1 MDQDPVAGS
10 ALTDVPWIRTSDGP
24 MTVQDALLGAHNIA
38 GFDPGLNGI
47 ESGAQIRFLAA
58 VAALIIRRQGGP
70 LKGFAAGS
78 VLNVIGDLEPACNLF
93 DADRPFLQA
102 AHDGKGLAPGQK
114 TPVKRLYPWMPA
126 DRAEDFWTRGAAAK
140 ELSVAEATLAL
151 AVHHHY
157 SFGGNN
163 RIDGRACVNG
173 SPGIRYPGIGFTA
186 TELLWHGASLF
197 ETLMMNLPKSW
208 VEGTG
213 LPAWADPSCA
223 VSHGGPGKPEHPLWR
238 ATWGS
243 NTAQCLWADDALVA
257 VSIGGSRNLPPTMRS
272 GKEGAKEWWD
282 LRNTEDPF
290 YLYLDVETKNAA
302 GVVTSVQRKAQRL
315 DFGHQETDLVV
326 EWNAKGLSA
335 AVRSRSRGAVK
346 SPGRSANLMF
356 LRHLVEGT
364 ATCPVVRRT
373 EVLISSPKKWVIAD
387 DRTRAVSQAAGL
399 VKAVCAE
406 VAKPFTLKGRLTALR
421 DRRGDAETAFWRN
434 VTAPFEEFIIN
445 GTGTTID
452 PAVWPRVRAAAL
464 DAFDEIAASAP
475 GPKLAPFI
483 MSARSSVARNISG
496 LMGPATKPDTAVTA
510 INEEMEVSA

>member
-1 MDQDPVAGS
+1 MDRDPVAGS

-58 VAALIIRRQGGP
+58 VAALVVRRQGGP
-70 LKGFAAGS
+70 ARAFAADA
-78 VLNVIGDLEPACNLF
+78 VLNVVDELEPACNLF

-102 AHDGKGLAPGQK
+102 AHDGKGLVSGQRN
-114 TPVKRLYPWMPA
+114 PVKRLYPWMPA
-126 DRAEDFWTRGAAAK
+126 DRAEGFWSRGAVAK
-140 ELSVAEATLAL
+140 EFPMADATLAL
-151 AVHHHY
+151 VVHYHY

-163 RIDGRACVNG
+163 SIDGRSCVNG
-173 SPGIRYPGIGFTA
+173 SPGIRYPGLGYTA

-197 ETLMMNLPKSW
+197 ETLTMNLPKTW
-208 VEGTG
+208 VDGTG

-223 VSHGGPGKPEHPLWR
+223 VSRGGAGKPEHPLWR

-243 NTAQCLWADDALVA
+243 NTAQCLWADGALVA
-257 VSIGGSRNLPPTMRS
+257 VSIGGSRDLPPTMRA
-272 GKEGAKEWWD
+272 GKDGAKEWWD

-290 YLYLDVETKNAA
+290 YLYVEVQTKNAP
-302 GVVTSVQRKAQRL
+302 GVVTAVQLKAQRL

-326 EWNAKGLSA
+326 EWNAKGLST
-335 AVRSRSRGAVK
+335 AVRERSQGAMK
-346 SPGRSANLMF
+346 TPGRSASLMF

-387 DRTRAVSQAAGL
+387 ERTRAVAQAAGL

-421 DRRGDAETAFWRN
+421 DRRADAETAFWRN

-483 MSARSSVARNISG
+483 MTARSSVARNVTG
-496 LMGPATKPDTAVTA
+496 LMGRLVKDDTAWTA
-510 INEEMEVSA
+510 IEEMEVPA

>member
-1 MDQDPVAGS
+1 M
-10 ALTDVPWIRTSDGP
+10 PWIRTSDGP
-24 MTVQDALLGAHNIA
+24 MTVKDALLGAHNIA

-47 ESGAQIRFLAA
+47 EAGTQFRFLAA
-58 VAALIIRRQGGP
+58 VAALVVRRQGGP
-70 LKGFAAGS
+70 LKAFGADAVLS
-78 VLNVIGDLEPACNLF
+78 VVDELDPACNLF

-102 AHDGKGLAPGQK
+102 AHDGKGLVPGQK
-114 TPVKRLYPWMPA
+114 NPVKRLYPWMPA
-126 DRAEDFWTRGAAAK
+126 DRAEGFWSRGAVAK
-140 ELSVAEATLAL
+140 ELPTADAALAL

-163 RIDGRACVNG
+163 SIEGRSCVNG
-173 SPGIRYPGIGFTA
+173 SPGIRYPGVGFTA

-208 VEGTG
+208 VEGKG
-213 LPAWADPSCA
+213 LPAWADPSCE
-223 VSHGGPGKPEHPLWR
+223 VSQGGPGEPEHPLWR
-238 ATWGS
+238 GTWGS
-243 NTAQCLWADDALVA
+243 NTAQCLWADGALVA

-290 YLYLDVETKNAA
+290 YLYVDVETKNAA
-302 GVVTSVQRKAQRL
+302 GVVTAVQRKAQRL

-326 EWNAKGLSA
+326 EWNAKGLSS
-335 AVRSRSRGAVK
+335 AVRGRSQGAVK

-364 ATCPVVRRT
+364 ATCPIVRRT

-387 DRTRAVSQAAGL
+387 DRARAVSQAAGL

-406 VAKPFTLKGRLTALR
+406 VTKPFTLKGRLTALR

-452 PAVWPRVRAAAL
+452 PAVWPRVKAAAL

-483 MSARSSVARNISG
+483 MTARSSVARNITG
-496 LMGPATKPDTAVTA
+496 LIGPAAKSDTAATA
-510 INEEMEVSA
+510 IDEEMEVPA